1 MRSLYRTDD
10 ESRSALETLLVSGL
24 LLLVVVVMMAQLRG
38 KLTASGVS
46 GLMMQSWCHG
56 TVTPV
61 CVVRTVTGHSPS

>member
-1 MRSLYRTDD
+1 MRSLYSTDD

-24 LLLVVVVMMAQLRG
+24 LLLVVVMVALLRG

-46 GLMMQSWCHG
+46 GLMIQSRCHG

-61 CVVRTVTGHSPS
+61 CVVQTVTGHSPS